1 MKFTLR
7 LSQVRCSGV
16 MQWWACSSLI
26 CLQKQVACESYARI
40 VQLLVLF
47 SPTRSHFCWQGRIKG
62 GGNGGNCPG
71 PSAPRGP
78 PWWHLFVLNKVF
90 VWKIVVIQ
98 KRRKNTNS
106 IFRCCLSI
114 INEFSASLIS
124 SRFSSVITTEYKYFR
139 FCSMQIYL
147 NFSCNFS

>member
-106 IFRCCLSI
+106 IFRCCLSW
-114 INEFSASLIS
+114 FLWK
-124 SRFSSVITTEYKYFR
+124 FDFLPVLVITTEYKYFSILFNANIFE
-139 FCSMQIYL
+139 FCL
-147 NFSCNFS
+147 